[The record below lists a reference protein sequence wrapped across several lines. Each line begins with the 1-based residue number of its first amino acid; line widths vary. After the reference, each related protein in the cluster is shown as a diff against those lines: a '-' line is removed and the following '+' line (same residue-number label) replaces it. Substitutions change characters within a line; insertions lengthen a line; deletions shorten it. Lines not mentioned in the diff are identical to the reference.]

1 MWELDHKDWA
11 PKNWCSWTVV
21 LDKPLRVP
29 WTARR
34 SNQSIL
40 KEINSEYSVEGLGL
54 GLKMKLKYF
63 GHVMQGPTH
72 WKRPWYWERF
82 KAGGEG
88 GNRGRDGWMASPT
101 QWRWSWANSQR
112 WWRTAKPGV
121 LQSMEMQ
128 RIRHDWATQQ
138 QQTFTR
144 GSLVV

>member
-1 MWELDHKDWA
+1 MSAKELIDAFKLG
-11 PKNWCSWTVV
+11 C
-21 LDKPLRVP
+21 LRRLLRVP
-29 WTARR
+29 RTARI

-101 QWRWSWANSQR
+101 QWTWVWASSGICWWTGKPCMLQSLGSQR
-112 WWRTAKPGV
+112 V
-121 LQSMEMQ
+121 
-128 RIRHDWATQQ
+128 RHDWATELNW
-138 QQTFTR
+138 TERNYYCWFPN
-144 GSLVV
+144 VH